1 MELLDLYFKSNNPND
16 MVVEA
21 FNSFNTFAQV
31 KDYPYQDPANPNP
44 AYTPFPIWL
53 PPSGTTQAKASNM
66 AWETGGQL
74 MISFDNGTP
83 CVEIES
89 IQYPYRSLLEAL
101 KVYKIK
107 IHKIRMSCTNQL
119 QLVEPV
125 TQFVRKPLTAKANE
139 TTYTITIPPD
149 NVIPSLN
156 DWNQELYIDGSTG
169 LRFKLLGNS
178 VLSWN
183 IHFDF
188 I

>member
-1 MELLDLYFKSNNPND
+1 

-31 KDYPYQDPANPNP
+31 KDYPYQNPASPNP
-44 AYTPFPIWL
+44 AFNPYPIFATPNSPAL
-53 PPSGTTQAKASNM
+53 ANYKNM
-66 AWETGGQL
+66 IFGAGGEL
-74 MISFDNGTP
+74 NITFDNGTY
-83 CVEIES
+83 CSSIES

-107 IHKIRMSCTNQL
+107 IHKIRMSCTNTL
-119 QLVEPV
+119 QLIEPV

-149 NVIPSLN
+149 NVIPTLN
-156 DWNQELYIDGSTG
+156 DWIQELFIDGSTG
-169 LRFKLLGNS
+169 LRFKLLGNA

>member
-21 FNSFNTFAQV
+21 FNSFNTFVQV
-31 KDYPYQDPANPNP
+31 KSYPYQDPNFPNP
-44 AYTPFPIWL
+44 AFTPYPVWL
-53 PPSGTTQAKASNM
+53 SPSGAPQTRASNL
-66 AWETGGQL
+66 AWQTGGQL
-74 MISFDNGTP
+74 MISFNNGTP
-83 CVEIES
+83 ACEIES

-107 IHKIRMSCTNQL
+107 IHKIRMSCLNQL

-125 TQFVRKPLTAKANE
+125 TIFVQKPLTAQAQE
-139 TTYTITIPPD
+139 TTYTITIPPT

-156 DWNQELYIDGSTG
+156 DWNQELEIDGSTG
-169 LRFKLLGNS
+169 LRFKLLGNA